1 MRTNVNNWIVCHTG
15 QVVSHFELSARIP
28 IRIELNALT
37 YYLSRL
43 IPTSFRRAFD
53 FVFSHRPEQTTVETQ
68 HAIVVL
74 AKHNEEEAIGL
85 KARMKRRRF
94 PVFLNQTLELK
105 RRERHSL
112 LDVPPVVNSNSS
124 NGNACLDE
132 FLGST
137 VFDSEHAID
146 KRCPLRL
153 IARVLQSILFGN
165 LTIGLTVMALDKS
178 SYVTFEIDRLAI
190 VLNNALPRLAEH
202 RGHKYGA
209 HSPYT
214 SA

>member
-1 MRTNVNNWIVCHTG
+1 M
-15 QVVSHFELSARIP
+15 
-28 IRIELNALT
+28 
-37 YYLSRL
+37 
-43 IPTSFRRAFD
+43 
-53 FVFSHRPEQTTVETQ
+53 
-68 HAIVVL
+68 VL
-74 AKHNEEEAIGL
+74 AKHNEEEAIDL

-94 PVFLNQTLELK
+94 PVFLDQTLELK

-112 LDVPPVVNSNSS
+112 LDVPLVVNSNSS

-190 VLNNALPRLAEH
+190 VLNNALPDSRSTEDISMEH
-202 RGHKYGA
+202 IVHIRALEGKGA
-209 HSPYT
+209 TLCAMALNLTRIGIEVFIILVRPHCGLSCALRAST
-214 SA
+214 QISRHAF